1 MKIRNLFIAGV
12 IAWMCIDCQS
22 REKQVS
28 PLQRAEKIF
37 LAGDFKKLNAMA
49 DSLAALFPT
58 DSVQIAQMD
67 SLKEMARRIILDFSL
82 TAEEVEERIE
92 RLMGAY
98 SPEKMKEWEER
109 GWLEWRIIDGEKRY
123 FNRAASNLK
132 LIMEHHRRME
142 SDSTIIVPDKTALFR
157 MDHAGK
163 VITSGC
169 NGKPVHPVGI
179 HIRYSL
185 TVDPDAVPPGETIR
199 CWLPFPH
206 ESHPRQQD
214 VSLIST
220 FPAAYYLAPDSVPQR
235 SLYLEQQAME
245 GKPVRFEME
254 LSFISY
260 AQYFN
265 LKEISILPYQKD
277 SPLYRK
283 YTAEEKPHLL
293 FTGEVRKL
301 SESVVEGETNPVE
314 IVRKIFYWIDEN
326 IPWAGALEYSTMPDI
341 PGYVIHN
348 RHGDCGMQTLL
359 FMVLARYNGIPVKWQ
374 SGWMLPPGGVNLHD
388 WCEVYFEGPG
398 WVPLDMSYGRLPSG
412 DPEISNFYISGID
425 AYRMIVNDATGGQFD
440 PPKKHLR
447 SETVD
452 FQRGE
457 VEWRGGNLY
466 FDKWS
471 YKMEVEYFN
480 QK

>member
-1 MKIRNLFIAGV
+1 MKIRNLVIAGL
-12 IAWMCIDCQS
+12 IGWMCTSCHAPER
-22 REKQVS
+22 RES
-28 PLQRAEKIF
+28 MAEKAEKLF
-37 LAGDFKKLNAMA
+37 LDGDFKKLVATA
-49 DSLAALFPT
+49 DSLAAFFPAET
-58 DSVQIAQMD
+58 VQIARMD
-67 SLKEMARRIILDFSL
+67 SLKEMSHRISLDFSL
-82 TAEEVEERIE
+82 TEEDIAERIK
-92 RLMGAY
+92 RLNGDLTT
-98 SPEKMKEWEER
+98 EKMREWEDR
-109 GWLEWRIIDGEKRY
+109 GWLEFRLIDGEKRY

-132 LIMEHHRRME
+132 LIMEHHRKTE
-142 SDSTIIVPDKTALFR
+142 PDSVMTVPDKTALFR

-163 VITSGC
+163 VISQGGT
-169 NGKPVHPVGI
+169 GKPVHPVGI
-179 HIRYSL
+179 HIRYTL
-185 TVDPDAVPPGETIR
+185 TVDQDVVPPGETIR

-214 VSLIST
+214 VRIIRT
-220 FPAAYYLAPDSVPQR
+220 FPANYHLAPDSVAQR
-235 SLYLEQQAME
+235 SLYLEQQAVE
-245 GKPVRFEME
+245 GKPARFEME
-254 LSFISY
+254 LSYISH
-260 AQYFN
+260 AQYFH
-265 LKEISILPYQKD
+265 LKDIPILPYQID

-283 YTAEEKPHLL
+283 YTGEEKPHLQ
-293 FTGEVRKL
+293 FTGEIRKL
-301 SESVVEGETNPVE
+301 SETVVAEETDPVE

-341 PGYVIHN
+341 PGYVIRN

-374 SGWMLPPGGVNLHD
+374 SGWMMPPGGVNLHD

-398 WVPLDMSYGRLPSG
+398 WVPLDMSYGRLPSREPQIR
-412 DPEISNFYISGID
+412 DFYMSGID
-425 AYRMIVNDATGGQFD
+425 AYRLIVNDATGGQFD

-471 YKMEVEYFN
+471 YNMEVEYFN
-480 QK
+480 QE

>member
-1 MKIRNLFIAGV
+1 MKIRNLFTAGL
-12 IAWMCIDCQS
+12 IGWMCIACHAP
-22 REKQVS
+22 EKKESLFQ
-28 PLQRAEKIF
+28 LAEKIF
-37 LAGDFKKLNAMA
+37 QAGDFKKLNAMA
-49 DSLAALFPT
+49 DSLAALFPAET
-58 DSVQIAQMD
+58 VQIARLD
-67 SLKEMARRIILDFSL
+67 SMKEISHRVALDFSMTGEEIARRIEQLM
-82 TAEEVEERIE
+82 EVC
-92 RLMGAY
+92 
-98 SPEKMKEWEER
+98 SSEKMKEWESR
-109 GWLEWRIIDGEKRY
+109 GWLEFRLIDGEKRY

-132 LIMEHHRRME
+132 LIMEHHRKTG
-142 SDSTIIVPDKTALFR
+142 SDSAVVVPDKTALFR

-163 VITSGC
+163 VISTGGT
-169 NGKPVHPVGI
+169 GKPVHPVGI

-185 TVDPDAVPPGETIR
+185 TVDQDAVPPGETIR

-214 VSLIST
+214 VRLIRT
-220 FPAAYYLAPDSVPQR
+220 FPAGYLLAPDSVAQR
-235 SLYLEQQAME
+235 SLYLEQQAVE
-245 GKPVRFEME
+245 GMPARFEME
-254 LSFISY
+254 LSYISH
-260 AQYFN
+260 AQYFD
-265 LKEISILPYQKD
+265 LKEISVLPYQKD

-283 YTAEEKPHLL
+283 YTAEEKPHLQ
-293 FTGEVRKL
+293 FTGEIRKL
-301 SESVVEGETNPVE
+301 SEAVVTGETDPVE

-341 PGYVIHN
+341 PGYVIRN

-359 FMVLARYNGIPVKWQ
+359 FMALARYNGIPVKWQ
-374 SGWMLPPGGVNLHD
+374 SGWMMPPAGVNLHD

-398 WVPLDMSYGRLPSG
+398 WVPLDMSYGRLSSG
-412 DPEISNFYISGID
+412 EPQIRDFYMSGID
-425 AYRMIVNDATGGQFD
+425 AYRFIVNDATGGQFD
-440 PPKKHLR
+440 PPKKYLR